1 MIVPR
6 NWVLIPLLCL
16 PPGTLKAAVKII
28 VIMTAATTVQDE
40 AEEWG
45 HWSRYFEGRVWIDEK
60 DVNNIVE
67 PDEGLSSSQWE
78 DIILALT

>member
-1 MIVPR
+1 MAIKSWKMIVPR

-40 AEEWG
+40 AEE
-45 HWSRYFEGRVWIDEK
+45 
-60 DVNNIVE
+60 
-67 PDEGLSSSQWE
+67 
-78 DIILALT
+78 